1 MKVSLIFFI
10 IWLFSVFQRWT
21 HYSFSS
27 WKWVWRLFRGLK
39 LWIHDSPTKCKTMIL
54 CVSPSTNPALDAL
67 GNTGLNSDQL
77 PAELYFRCGCASSL
91 AARAGGLDSCT
102 LEASC
107 GVVVV
112 VGGGGGGLVGLH
124 PFCFVVIC
132 LCPSLP
138 PIFSLI
144 WVYFGLQHFI
154 SLH

>member
-1 MKVSLIFFI
+1 
-10 IWLFSVFQRWT
+10 
-21 HYSFSS
+21 
-27 WKWVWRLFRGLK
+27 
-39 LWIHDSPTKCKTMIL
+39 MIL

-112 VGGGGGGLVGLH
+112 VVVGGGGGGG
-124 PFCFVVIC
+124 FCWSTPVLLCGHLFV
-132 LCPSLP
+132 SLP
-138 PIFSLI
+138 PAYFFSYLGLFWLAALHFTTLNIPRPLKVSSKSTLPSWGMGMRI
-144 WVYFGLQHFI
+144 WVLG
-154 SLH
+154 